1 MLHKAAQFVANN
13 RDGNLPGS
21 SEELRALPGVG
32 AYTSAAIASIAF
44 GEPVAVVDGNVE
56 RVLCRVAGWEMPG
69 RAGAAMARRK
79 VDELAA
85 RLVDPDRPGDFNQAM
100 MELGATL
107 CTPRAPRCLVCP
119 VRQFCRARRLGIA
132 AELPDKR
139 KKRAP
144 ARVELAA
151 AVFLDARRKSLLL
164 PPPTGSQKSK
174 ADDHVPS
181 LVAKLWHFPTVP
193 AGGNPEDTL
202 REFLAANLQKTAAT
216 LQLEA
221 LAKVRH
227 SVTYRRITVTPFA
240 LAAATC
246 EPQVTRLPELLISES
261 AP

>member
-1 MLHKAAQFVANN
+1 
-13 RDGNLPGS
+13 
-21 SEELRALPGVG
+21 
-32 AYTSAAIASIAF
+32 
-44 GEPVAVVDGNVE
+44 
-56 RVLCRVAGWEMPG
+56 
-69 RAGAAMARRK
+69 
-79 VDELAA
+79 
-85 RLVDPDRPGDFNQAM
+85 
-100 MELGATL
+100 
-107 CTPRAPRCLVCP
+107 

-139 KKRAP
+139 KKRAS

-202 REFLAANLQKTAAT
+202 REFLAANLPQKTAAT

-227 SVTYRRITVTPFA
+227 SVTYRRITVTPFVVRTKAVPRISGAKRVA
-240 LAAATC
+240 LDEIPGLPISNLTRKVARAAIRHETAGQIRYT
-246 EPQVTRLPELLISES
+246 PLLIGPQPSGGPRSEC
-261 AP
+261 